1 MTNWLQGAV
10 DIHVHASPS
19 IYPRLFDAD
28 QLVAQA
34 QAAGMRGVLLKA
46 HEGSTVEVAALAQKR
61 VTGLQVRGGI
71 VLNHF
76 AGGFNPYAVEMCLAQ
91 GGQMV
96 WMPTVHAANHVRHF
110 GFAGFPHQTEL
121 VRKWAVPPLSV
132 LDARGRLLDSAQQVL
147 EVMAG
152 RTAALSAG
160 HLSAPE
166 IAALFKAAQAH
177 KIARLVLTHAELPL
191 MRCSFDF
198 QKEMAARGV
207 FIERSFLPTLRV
219 GSPGFDAT
227 NSFPVEQTAHEVLAL
242 GPERVVLETDLG
254 QRSNMPPTEGLER
267 YCQRLHELN
276 VPEDAIRRMAGSN
289 PAYLLNLPPA

>member
-1 MTNWLQGAV
+1 MTPWLHGAV
-10 DIHVHASPS
+10 DVHVHAAPS
-19 IYPRLFDAD
+19 IFPRLYDAD
-28 QLVAQA
+28 RLVTEA
-34 QAAGMRGVLLKA
+34 QAAGMRAVLLKA
-46 HEGSTVEVAALAQKR
+46 HEGSTVETAALAQKR
-61 VTGLQVRGGI
+61 VTRLQVRGGV
-71 VLNHF
+71 VLNWF

-110 GFAGFPHQTEL
+110 GFAGFPLQTPL

-132 LDARGRLLDSAQQVL
+132 LDERGRLRDGVQQVL

-166 IAALFKAAQAH
+166 IGVLFRAAKAR

-191 MRCSFDF
+191 MRCTFAF
-198 QKEMAARGV
+198 QKEMAALGA
-207 FIERSFLPTLRV
+207 FIERSFLPTMRA
-219 GSPGFDAT
+219 GMTGFGEN
-227 NSFPVEQTAHEVLAL
+227 NSFPIEKTAQEVMEL

-267 YCQRLHELN
+267 FCQRLYELN
-276 VPEDAIRRMAGSN
+276 VPESAIRRMVGSN
-289 PAYLLNLPPA
+289 PADVLNLAAE

>member
-132 LDARGRLLDSAQQVL
+132 LDARGRLLNSVQQVL

-166 IAALFKAAQAH
+166 IAALFKVAQAH